1 MNDGLFHLNVVI
13 DGSNKF
19 LRFAG
24 IVYFKWISEA
34 NVTIS
39 EGYLVLQNVSKTIAM
54 FYIIFFPFLNYSI
67 LIIVL
72 FFYHLAQLLFL
83 TSTNRFVYWKRM
95 QNIYRWLLCLY
106 IFHLSWFKI
115 PLLWP
120 WRINGNFRK
129 VKSFAD
135 EKLIDHSNSAI

>member
-106 IFHLSWFKI
+106 IFLYLSRSLYG
-115 PLLWP
+115 LLTLRFILVGGLLRLTDFWL
-120 WRINGNFRK
+120 WLLG
-129 VKSFAD
+129 
-135 EKLIDHSNSAI
+135 L